1 MGVRI
6 HMIHE
11 TCLLS
16 AKQATF
22 RKMEKFVERFW
33 SWAWLSIRVTAASI
47 PKMIRKYS
55 LRTFTTWF
63 SSIYVFL
70 RIVSSHSYQ
79 NLYQSRLQALNIPI
93 QNTKKG
99 VAPWHL
105 TEGVQKGGHRW
116 GHSCG
121 NDPAHGMPTWP
132 RHRTWPDCDR
142 DPGLSGRWWCL
153 DLFPKAVKKHRLDIF
168 RLLRYR

>member
-1 MGVRI
+1 
-6 HMIHE
+6 MIHE

-116 GHSCG
+116 GHRVAMTLPMACQLG
-121 NDPAHGMPTWP
+121 HVIAHG
-132 RHRTWPDCDR
+132 RTATAIQAFLEGDD
-142 DPGLSGRWWCL
+142 
-153 DLFPKAVKKHRLDIF
+153 V
-168 RLLRYR
+168 